1 MDPVETASTAPL
13 VRATLI
19 RRDAGGS
26 DNGEAALL
34 TPLTSIRFFAAMHIF
49 LFHMLGVLALRSPG
63 TDPGSS
69 EANPEWQQILYRF
82 FGHGYCSTS
91 LFFLLSG
98 FILTYL
104 YVGPDGRQTVSNRSF
119 WVARLARIYPLH
131 LLAML
136 VVAPFAYLMLIAP
149 TMPAFMKPSFL
160 GTPLSPEAF
169 MAISG
174 VFCATLTQAWIP
186 DMALSWNFTTW
197 ALSVVVFFYLVF
209 PPLVKGVAR
218 LNRRGM
224 WVALILAPVISLI
237 PSMILLAHSGP
248 APKTPED
255 WARMPRLWSEVV
267 MRNPLL
273 WLPHFFMG
281 MLLARLFNI
290 TRYDGAWRKG
300 PGRWPVSLGD
310 GAALVCLTLFF
321 LKDDQ
326 IAQLLFLGDRSPH
339 PLIRHGLL
347 APLYLVMMYDLAVG
361 RGLLARLLSGRV
373 LHRLGEAS
381 FAIFILQG
389 PMMAL
394 DAMIFR
400 FSRDYFLLRTAGVT
414 LATVAIS
421 LLSVRFF
428 EKPVARWLRR
438 KLDRPAAPDTG
449 LPVGPPHLPV
459 GTRVADGRLS
469 V

>member
-1 MDPVETASTAPL
+1 MDQVETSGAVPAA
-13 VRATLI
+13 RAGTI
-19 RRDAGGS
+19 RRDPGPS
-26 DNGEAALL
+26 DNGEAFL
-34 TPLTSIRFFAAMHIF
+34 TPLTGIRFFAAMHIF
-49 LFHMLGVLALRSPG
+49 LFHQLAMLTMGPPG
-63 TDPGSS
+63 RDQNAPP
-69 EANPEWQQILYRF
+69 AIPEWQQAIFRF

-136 VVAPFAYLMLIAP
+136 VVAPGAYLLLKDPM
-149 TMPAFMKPSFL
+149 MSAFMKPSFL
-160 GTPLSPEAF
+160 GVPLSPEAF
-169 MAISG
+169 MVVSG

-218 LNRRGM
+218 LNRAGM
-224 WVALILAPVISLI
+224 WVVLALAPVVSLI
-237 PSMILLAHSGP
+237 PSMILLAFSGP

-255 WARMPRLWSEVV
+255 WARMPRFWGEFV
-267 MRNPLL
+267 MRSPLL
-273 WLPHFFMG
+273 WLPHFLMG
-281 MLLARLFNI
+281 MLLARLFHI
-290 TRYDGAWRKG
+290 SRHDGAWRKG
-300 PGRWPVSLGD
+300 PGRWPVALGD
-310 GAALVCLTLFF
+310 GTALVCLVLFF
-321 LKDDQ
+321 SKDEQ
-326 IAQLLFLGDRSPH
+326 IARLLFLGDRSPH
-339 PLIRHGLL
+339 PLLRHGLL
-347 APLYLVMMYDLAVG
+347 APLYLVTIHDLALG

-373 LHRLGEAS
+373 LRRLGEAS
-381 FAIFILQG
+381 FSIFILQG

-394 DAMIFR
+394 DTMVFR
-400 FSRDYFLLRTAGVT
+400 QWRDHVLLRTVVVT
-414 LATVAIS
+414 LATVAVS
-421 LLSVRFF
+421 LVSVRYF

-438 KLDRPAAPDTG
+438 KLDRPVPQGTG
-449 LPVGPPHLPV
+449 SPVGAPHLPA
-459 GTRVADGRLS
+459 GTHVPDGRVS